1 MANTVRTSGAPANY
15 LGIHRVVMCETE
27 VLMDVMEAVSMM
39 VTLPVVFGVMG
50 WGFKILLD
58 FLRQRRMATM
68 MFDLQNKVIDKFGT
82 APEALQYLESEAGR
96 RLLETAST
104 GPTHPRMR
112 VLASIQI
119 GIVLAAVAVGFL
131 LVRGVMPEAAQGFT
145 IIGVL
150 GTCVGAGF
158 LVSGAVAY
166 WLSKSWGLINGG
178 SGSNSVDLGL

>member
-1 MANTVRTSGAPANY
+1 
-15 LGIHRVVMCETE
+15 
-27 VLMDVMEAVSMM
+27 MDVMEAVSMM

-58 FLRQRRMATM
+58 FFRQRRMATM

-119 GIVLAAVAVGFL
+119 GVVLAAVAVGFL

-150 GTCVGAGF
+150 GACVGAGF